1 MTKFCKTAAAI
12 LIAAMALSA
21 VFVGGA
27 TVRASAA
34 EPSDAFYL
42 NKIAEFSTGMSDAD
56 GGCGS
61 VTAGGTG
68 YMMIGLSVVIAVA
81 FAVMLAARRRGKDK

>member
-42 NKIAEFSTGMSDAD
+42 NKIAEFSAGMSDFTER
-56 GGCGS
+56 S
-61 VTAGGTG
+61 
-68 YMMIGLSVVIAVA
+68 S
-81 FAVMLAARRRGKDK
+81 RR